1 MNRIPVMIDCD
12 PGHDDAIALIMALAS
27 DKLDV
32 RCITTVA
39 GNNTLE
45 NTTKN
50 CLKVLTV
57 LGKEHDVPVAMG
69 LDHPMFKPL
78 RISKSVHGESGM
90 DGPVVPDPVV
100 KPVDMNAVQLMEKVV
115 RESEER
121 VTIVPIGPLTNVGT
135 FLLAN
140 PDLKPKIER
149 ICLMGGSSLIGNS
162 GSATAEFNI
171 FQDAEAANVVFS
183 SGIPIVMHDIE
194 STRKAFV
201 EEKDIEELRGM
212 NHVGK
217 FVAELM
223 DFFTLYSKQH
233 NLTFSIHDA
242 CAVSWLIDPSIFIS
256 TFANV
261 TVDIV
266 GEKTYGCTVTDFRA
280 NSTLPKNTEVVLN
293 VHRERF
299 VQLLKDC
306 VKQYSK

>member
-1 MNRIPVMIDCD
+1 MNRIPVLIDCD

-57 LGKEHDVPVAMG
+57 LGKENDIPVAMG
-69 LDHPMFKPL
+69 LDRPMFKPL
-78 RISKSVHGESGM
+78 RVSKSVHGDSGM
-90 DGPVVPDPVV
+90 DGPVLPDPVA
-100 KPVDMNAVQLMEKVV
+100 KPVKMNAVQLMEKVV
-115 RESEER
+115 RESKER
-121 VTIVPIGPLTNVGT
+121 VTIVPLGPLTNVGT

-162 GSATAEFNI
+162 GSAAAEFNI

-201 EEKDIEELRGM
+201 VEKDIEELRGI

-223 DFFTLYSKQH
+223 DFFTLFSKQN

-266 GEKTYGCTVTDFRA
+266 GEKTYGCTVTDFRGH
-280 NSTLPKNTEVVLN
+280 STLSKNTEVVLD